1 MMTSNPRGAEMV
13 GLSSKQGTKAF
24 SLLAVLFVL
33 VFLLSTGARVARAQC
48 TAVAGSNVINWTDT
62 SGNWS
67 TATNWDLNCAP
78 NNGGGIFYN
87 AVING
92 TGADT
97 ITVDASGTTI
107 NSLTVGTGET
117 LQDNGAAPTLT
128 IGDPSFPAAGSL
140 SNWGTINWGA
150 GAKLTLDITSGNGTI
165 QNNGNINLTAS
176 TLALNDSGNFNTATL
191 SGSGTI
197 TMSGATI
204 TGQNGTE
211 TLVNASNTIQGFGT
225 ISNLTLVNNGTIN
238 ANAANPLT
246 ITPNSGG
253 FINNGYVHVTG
264 AGGMAVNGQMTNTN
278 GSFGGLSVY
287 NSTLTAGDFTNN
299 GFVTVY
305 GWLGSTTG
313 SLIVGGAFHNVDT
326 SGNLAGSW
334 ELGGG
339 AVYYDGSGG
348 VNGSQDITTIASGAA
363 LWLNGSSSGGFFGKT
378 DPSYNHLALATN
390 NGGFYIGN
398 GANFTTPGDFTNN
411 GYVELFTYLSG
422 SPPVSGPA
430 SNLTVGGVFHNVD
443 NSGNLTGSWY
453 LQGGSVYYD
462 GSGGVNGSQDITTI
476 TSGAS
481 LTLDGFSGS
490 TVGFFGKTNPSYNHL
505 ALATN
510 NGSLTLANGASFTTP
525 DDFTNNGYVD
535 LHSYLYSYN
544 GTPSSL
550 TVGGAFHNVDNAGNL
565 TGSWYFGG
573 GSVYYDGSAGVNG
586 TQDITTI
593 ASGASL
599 TLDGYNGSPGGFFGK
614 TNPSYNHL
622 ALATNNGSF
631 YLGDGVSFTTPGD
644 FTNNGYVAL
653 NALYYYN
660 GTPSSLTVGGAFH
673 NVDNSGNLTG
683 SWYLGGGSVY
693 YDGSDGL
700 NGSQD
705 ITTITSGAS
714 LTLDGSN
721 GSVGGFFGKSG
732 PSYNHLALTTNNGSL
747 TLQNN
752 ASLATPA
759 AFLNGVNANLSL
771 HSGASMTTVGDLNN
785 SGSLNISDNGTSLQV
800 GGGLVN
806 ATNANVSV
814 NNGATLTTA
823 GDLSNNGTL
832 NAWDSGTKVNVGG
845 AFSNGSSANLNLFN
859 GATLTTAGDFNNNG
873 YTGVSGTGSSLS
885 VGRTFESVDSAG
897 NLTGNWDLNGGN
909 IYYDGVGGVNNTQDI
924 ATIAS
929 GASLTLDGSNGSVG
943 GFFGKS
949 DPSYNHLALTTNNGR
964 LTLQNNASLA
974 TPAAFL
980 NGVNANLSLH
990 NGATMTTAGDLD
1002 NNGQLGLWDNG
1013 TSLQVGGGLVNATNA
1028 NVSVNNSATLTT
1040 VGDLSNNGTLN
1051 ASDSGTKVN
1060 VGGAFANGSSANL
1073 NLFNGA
1079 TLTTA
1084 RDFNNNGNLYADGS
1098 SITVGAAVAN
1108 AGSLELRNTTLT
1120 TAGDFSSNGWVG
1132 AYGSTLVVGG
1142 TFHGV
1147 DNSGD
1152 LTGNWDL
1159 SGSSFYY
1166 DGTGGV
1172 NNAQDITTISTGE
1185 DVSIGG
1191 TGGFFGKT
1199 DPSHNHLAPLAV
1211 NNGYFELDSAAFTT
1225 TGDFTNNGRV
1235 SVFNEG
1241 SGSPSLTV
1249 RGALHNVDNS
1259 GNLTGSWWLGGGNI
1273 YYDGTG
1279 GVNNAQDITTIASGA
1294 GLELYGP
1301 GGGFFGKTDPSH
1313 NHLAPL
1319 AINNGYLDLDD
1330 GASLTIAGGFT
1341 NNGSMQF
1348 YSYSGAPPNSFAT
1361 TGDFTNNGS
1370 VNMSYGG
1377 GAPADSLTI
1386 GGTFHNV
1393 DNSGNLTGSWY
1404 LSSGNIYY
1412 DGTGGV
1418 NNMQDITAIAKGAEV
1433 DLGGTSGFYGKTDP
1447 SYNHLAPLAINNGN
1461 LDLENGAS
1469 FTTAGS
1475 FTNNGSL
1482 NLSSYSGSSPS
1493 SFTTTGDFTNNGYV
1507 SLYGYGSNSA
1517 GSLTVGGTFHNV
1529 DNSGN
1534 LTGSW
1539 YLGAGGVYYDGSGG
1553 INGNQDIT
1561 TIANGAWLA
1570 LGASGGFFGRTDPSY
1585 NHLALATN
1593 NGSFELD
1600 YADFTTPGDFTNN
1613 GSIYLYGGN
1622 LTVGGTLH
1630 NVDTSGNLT
1639 GSWYLNGGNVSY
1651 DGTGGVN
1658 NTQDITTIASGASV
1672 VLDGSSGATSGFFG
1686 KTDPSQNHLAPLA
1699 VNNGTFALVNGAT
1712 FNTGGDLTNNG
1723 SVEVLTNYANYQ
1735 GTQVLTSSL

>member
-721 GSVGGFFGKSG
+721 GSVGGFFGKSD

-845 AFSNGSSANLNLFN
+845 AFSNGSSANVSVNN
-859 GATLTTAGDFNNNG
+859 GATLTTA
-873 YTGVSGTGSSLS
+873 
-885 VGRTFESVDSAG
+885 
-897 NLTGNWDLNGGN
+897 
-909 IYYDGVGGVNNTQDI
+909 
-924 ATIAS
+924 
-929 GASLTLDGSNGSVG
+929 
-943 GFFGKS
+943 
-949 DPSYNHLALTTNNGR
+949 
-964 LTLQNNASLA
+964 
-974 TPAAFL
+974 
-980 NGVNANLSLH
+980 
-990 NGATMTTAGDLD
+990 
-1002 NNGQLGLWDNG
+1002 
-1013 TSLQVGGGLVNATNA
+1013 
-1028 NVSVNNSATLTT
+1028 
-1040 VGDLSNNGTLN
+1040 GDLSNNGTLN
-1051 ASDSGTKVN
+1051 AWDSGTKVN

-1185 DVSIGG
+1185 
-1191 TGGFFGKT
+1191 
-1199 DPSHNHLAPLAV
+1199 
-1211 NNGYFELDSAAFTT
+1211 
-1225 TGDFTNNGRV
+1225 
-1235 SVFNEG
+1235 
-1241 SGSPSLTV
+1241 
-1249 RGALHNVDNS
+1249 
-1259 GNLTGSWWLGGGNI
+1259 
-1273 YYDGTG
+1273 
-1279 GVNNAQDITTIASGA
+1279 
-1294 GLELYGP
+1294 
-1301 GGGFFGKTDPSH
+1301 
-1313 NHLAPL
+1313 
-1319 AINNGYLDLDD
+1319 
-1330 GASLTIAGGFT
+1330 
-1341 NNGSMQF
+1341 
-1348 YSYSGAPPNSFAT
+1348 
-1361 TGDFTNNGS
+1361 
-1370 VNMSYGG
+1370 
-1377 GAPADSLTI
+1377 
-1386 GGTFHNV
+1386 
-1393 DNSGNLTGSWY
+1393 
-1404 LSSGNIYY
+1404 
-1412 DGTGGV
+1412 
-1418 NNMQDITAIAKGAEV
+1418 
-1433 DLGGTSGFYGKTDP
+1433 
-1447 SYNHLAPLAINNGN
+1447 
-1461 LDLENGAS
+1461 
-1469 FTTAGS
+1469 
-1475 FTNNGSL
+1475 
-1482 NLSSYSGSSPS
+1482 
-1493 SFTTTGDFTNNGYV
+1493 
-1507 SLYGYGSNSA
+1507 
-1517 GSLTVGGTFHNV
+1517 
-1529 DNSGN
+1529 
-1534 LTGSW
+1534 
-1539 YLGAGGVYYDGSGG
+1539 
-1553 INGNQDIT
+1553 
-1561 TIANGAWLA
+1561 
-1570 LGASGGFFGRTDPSY
+1570 
-1585 NHLALATN
+1585 
-1593 NGSFELD
+1593 
-1600 YADFTTPGDFTNN
+1600 
-1613 GSIYLYGGN
+1613 
-1622 LTVGGTLH
+1622 
-1630 NVDTSGNLT
+1630 
-1639 GSWYLNGGNVSY
+1639 
-1651 DGTGGVN
+1651 
-1658 NTQDITTIASGASV
+1658 
-1672 VLDGSSGATSGFFG
+1672 
-1686 KTDPSQNHLAPLA
+1686 
-1699 VNNGTFALVNGAT
+1699 
-1712 FNTGGDLTNNG
+1712 
-1723 SVEVLTNYANYQ
+1723 
-1735 GTQVLTSSL
+1735 

>member
-87 AVING
+87 SVING

-721 GSVGGFFGKSG
+721 GSVGGFFGKSD

-771 HSGASMTTVGDLNN
+771 HSGATLTVVGNFNNDGSGNAWDQTTKITVGSAFGNATNANFSLHNGATMTTAGDLDNSGQLGLWDNGTSLAVGGALVNAANAGATFHGGATLTTVGDFNNSGSMDAWDGGTAVHVGGAFANGSSANFSLHSGASMTTVGDLNN
-785 SGSLNISDNGTSLQV
+785 SRSLNISDNGTSLQV

-823 GDLSNNGTL
+823 GDLSNNGIL

-859 GATLTTAGDFNNNG
+859 GATLTTAGGFNNNG
-873 YTGVSGTGSSLS
+873 YTGVSGTGSSVT
-885 VGRTFESVDSAG
+885 VGGTFESVDSAG
-897 NLTGNWDLNGGN
+897 NLTGNWHLNGGN

-1108 AGSLELRNTTLT
+1108 AGSLELR
-1120 TAGDFSSNGWVG
+1120 
-1132 AYGSTLVVGG
+1132 
-1142 TFHGV
+1142 
-1147 DNSGD
+1147 
-1152 LTGNWDL
+1152 
-1159 SGSSFYY
+1159 
-1166 DGTGGV
+1166 
-1172 NNAQDITTISTGE
+1172 
-1185 DVSIGG
+1185 
-1191 TGGFFGKT
+1191 
-1199 DPSHNHLAPLAV
+1199 
-1211 NNGYFELDSAAFTT
+1211 
-1225 TGDFTNNGRV
+1225 
-1235 SVFNEG
+1235 
-1241 SGSPSLTV
+1241 
-1249 RGALHNVDNS
+1249 
-1259 GNLTGSWWLGGGNI
+1259 
-1273 YYDGTG
+1273 
-1279 GVNNAQDITTIASGA
+1279 
-1294 GLELYGP
+1294 
-1301 GGGFFGKTDPSH
+1301 
-1313 NHLAPL
+1313 
-1319 AINNGYLDLDD
+1319 
-1330 GASLTIAGGFT
+1330 
-1341 NNGSMQF
+1341 
-1348 YSYSGAPPNSFAT
+1348 
-1361 TGDFTNNGS
+1361 
-1370 VNMSYGG
+1370 
-1377 GAPADSLTI
+1377 
-1386 GGTFHNV
+1386 
-1393 DNSGNLTGSWY
+1393 
-1404 LSSGNIYY
+1404 
-1412 DGTGGV
+1412 
-1418 NNMQDITAIAKGAEV
+1418 
-1433 DLGGTSGFYGKTDP
+1433 
-1447 SYNHLAPLAINNGN
+1447 
-1461 LDLENGAS
+1461 
-1469 FTTAGS
+1469 
-1475 FTNNGSL
+1475 
-1482 NLSSYSGSSPS
+1482 
-1493 SFTTTGDFTNNGYV
+1493 
-1507 SLYGYGSNSA
+1507 
-1517 GSLTVGGTFHNV
+1517 
-1529 DNSGN
+1529 
-1534 LTGSW
+1534 
-1539 YLGAGGVYYDGSGG
+1539 
-1553 INGNQDIT
+1553 
-1561 TIANGAWLA
+1561 
-1570 LGASGGFFGRTDPSY
+1570 
-1585 NHLALATN
+1585 
-1593 NGSFELD
+1593 
-1600 YADFTTPGDFTNN
+1600 
-1613 GSIYLYGGN
+1613 
-1622 LTVGGTLH
+1622 
-1630 NVDTSGNLT
+1630 
-1639 GSWYLNGGNVSY
+1639 
-1651 DGTGGVN
+1651 
-1658 NTQDITTIASGASV
+1658 
-1672 VLDGSSGATSGFFG
+1672 
-1686 KTDPSQNHLAPLA
+1686 
-1699 VNNGTFALVNGAT
+1699 
-1712 FNTGGDLTNNG
+1712 
-1723 SVEVLTNYANYQ
+1723 
-1735 GTQVLTSSL
+1735 

>member
-771 HSGASMTTVGDLNN
+771 HSGATLTVVGNFNNDGSGNAWDQTTKITVG
-785 SGSLNISDNGTSLQV
+785 SAFG
-800 GGGLVN
+800 N
-806 ATNANVSV
+806 ATNAN
-814 NNGATLTTA
+814 
-823 GDLSNNGTL
+823 
-832 NAWDSGTKVNVGG
+832 
-845 AFSNGSSANLNLFN
+845 F
-859 GATLTTAGDFNNNG
+859 
-873 YTGVSGTGSSLS
+873 
-885 VGRTFESVDSAG
+885 
-897 NLTGNWDLNGGN
+897 
-909 IYYDGVGGVNNTQDI
+909 
-924 ATIAS
+924 
-929 GASLTLDGSNGSVG
+929 
-943 GFFGKS
+943 
-949 DPSYNHLALTTNNGR
+949 
-964 LTLQNNASLA
+964 
-974 TPAAFL
+974 
-980 NGVNANLSLH
+980 SLH

-1028 NVSVNNSATLTT
+1028 NVSVNNGATLTT
-1040 VGDLSNNGTLN
+1040 AGDLSNNGTLN
-1051 ASDSGTKVN
+1051 AWDSGTKVN